1 MKKIEI
7 KSPTRVDLAGGT
19 LDLWPLYQFI
29 GGAKTVNVAI
39 DIYTYATLHDSDF
52 IEWKSEDLK
61 VEKKY
66 KSLSEA
72 LSDSDPQVK
81 LFKTIITY
89 LQPQKGFRLVT
100 KSESPVGGGLGGSS
114 SLTISI
120 LKAFSIWQG
129 HFFENVHQM
138 VHVAHNLEAQIL
150 NTPTGTQ
157 DYYPAVTG
165 GVNILNYT
173 TRGIEQE
180 VLNIESSPLATHFLL
195 VNTGK
200 SHHSGLNNFEVMK
213 AAVAKETVCLKALH
227 DLKEISTDLEAVVR
241 QQSWSRLPE
250 LFNAEFEARVRLA
263 PAFSSPEIE
272 KLAILTKKAGAEAVK
287 ICGAGGGGC
296 ILVWTPPERREKV
309 VEACRSQNFQVMDAK
324 PLNSIRNPL
333 QSGF

>member
-100 KSESPVGGGLGGSS
+100 KSES
-114 SLTISI
+114 
-120 LKAFSIWQG
+120 
-129 HFFENVHQM
+129 
-138 VHVAHNLEAQIL
+138 
-150 NTPTGTQ
+150 
-157 DYYPAVTG
+157 
-165 GVNILNYT
+165 
-173 TRGIEQE
+173 
-180 VLNIESSPLATHFLL
+180 
-195 VNTGK
+195 
-200 SHHSGLNNFEVMK
+200 
-213 AAVAKETVCLKALH
+213 
-227 DLKEISTDLEAVVR
+227 
-241 QQSWSRLPE
+241 
-250 LFNAEFEARVRLA
+250 
-263 PAFSSPEIE
+263 
-272 KLAILTKKAGAEAVK
+272 
-287 ICGAGGGGC
+287 
-296 ILVWTPPERREKV
+296 
-309 VEACRSQNFQVMDAK
+309 
-324 PLNSIRNPL
+324 
-333 QSGF
+333 